1 MLPPLMRSDGAL
13 RKGRFLPL
21 LLHVPNQSRLA
32 DQATSWPYPQCREDA
47 HRDAEQYSAMD
58 SLRGGDVDA
67 VTASEQCES
76 AIPKGWRMPKT
87 HQNHI
92 KTGYLVHAEW
102 SRAHAF
108 AIIQLRVAARDVTDV
123 LVYVLLD

>member
-1 MLPPLMRSDGAL
+1 
-13 RKGRFLPL
+13 
-21 LLHVPNQSRLA
+21 
-32 DQATSWPYPQCREDA
+32 
-47 HRDAEQYSAMD
+47 MD

-92 KTGYLVHAEW
+92 KTGYLVHPLFGYELPLVMSQTCW
-102 SRAHAF
+102 YTFYSTSSHL
-108 AIIQLRVAARDVTDV
+108 IQTGSKKFSHNTRPEVGR
-123 LVYVLLD
+123 